1 MGQTDEQKLEYQTVR
16 LKKGEFHPGLRKVSW
31 TEFRVPIFPDN
42 VKTGRKVVLWDDI
55 LLFVPK
61 ATQLQVE
68 EADLAFCVDMDCKE
82 LQPIRFEARPD
93 HIIDVVG

>member
-1 MGQTDEQKLEYQTVR
+1 MGRADDHKSEYQTVR

-42 VKTGRKVVLWDDI
+42 AIAGRKVVLLDDI

-61 ATQLQVE
+61 AKQLQIE
-68 EADLAFCVDMDCKE
+68 ESDLMVCLDMDRKE
-82 LQPIRFEARPD
+82 
-93 HIIDVVG
+93 